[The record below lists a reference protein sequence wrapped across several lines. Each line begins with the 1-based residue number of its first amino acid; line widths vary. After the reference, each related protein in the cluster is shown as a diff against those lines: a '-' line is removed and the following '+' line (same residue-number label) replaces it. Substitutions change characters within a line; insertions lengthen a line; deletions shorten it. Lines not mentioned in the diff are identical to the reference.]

1 MSGVEVVVD
10 LIGYIDD
17 SLYGVIVVIDFVN
30 DLGLGVGKLLGI
42 NEVRR

>member
-1 MSGVEVVVD
+1 MSVVEVVVD

-17 SLYGVIVVIDFVN
+17 NLNVVIVVIDFVK
-30 DLGLGVGKLLGI
+30 DLGLSVGKLLGI